1 MNTPLGIPGGVI
13 LDTSALARLGDSRT
27 VSFLVATAGTGLH
40 RLYASVACVDAADR
54 LRPGIARH
62 ALTGLAGL
70 LDPVDLTVSAVLWA
84 REHLPTEACGHRP
97 HRIPGMARKRPR
109 MAERPNGGHR
119 TDRNLPGMG
128 PVSTRDQR
136 LANGQPSL

>member
-1 MNTPLGIPGGVI
+1 MSTPLEMPGGVI

-62 ALTGLAGL
+62 GLTGLAGL
-70 LDPVDLTVSAVLWA
+70 LDPVELTVSAVLWA
-84 REHLPTEACGHRP
+84 REHLPTEPVDIAHTAYLAW
-97 HRIPGMARKRPR
+97 PGNDPEWPKGRTVVTAR
-109 MAERPNGGHR
+109 AE
-119 TDRNLPGMG
+119 TY
-128 PVSTRDQR
+128 QR
-136 LANGQPSL
+136 WGLSVYVISD